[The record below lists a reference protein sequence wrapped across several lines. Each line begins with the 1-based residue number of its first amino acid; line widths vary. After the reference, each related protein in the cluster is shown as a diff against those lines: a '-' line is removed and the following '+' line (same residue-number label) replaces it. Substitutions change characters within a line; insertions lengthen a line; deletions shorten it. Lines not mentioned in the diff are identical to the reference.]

1 MDCAP
6 PILFPKRLS
15 KHVKHCAAPLITI
28 DVENC
33 VGIGIILG
41 NNRTSYPSVPVF
53 KVLFLIISDIEVKE
67 IVFSEMMLIPKGLEV
82 GCKALVK
89 PQVRPTTAGYVI
101 SEPLVS
107 KFVRLNTVTGL
118 IEFLSSIVNDLFG
131 LCRGRNI
138 LHTSTE
144 VSRDSLC
151 ILCIRILYARLF

>member
-6 PILFPKRLS
+6 PVLFPKGLS
-15 KHVKHCAAPLITI
+15 KHVKNCAAPLIII
-28 DVENC
+28 DVENR

-41 NNRTSYPSVPVF
+41 NYWTSYPSVPVF
-53 KVLFLIISDIEVKE
+53 KILFLIISNIEVKE
-67 IVFSEMMLIPKGLEV
+67 IVFSKMVLIPKGLEV

-89 PQVRPTTAGYVI
+89 PQVRPTTAGHVI

-107 KFVRLNTVTGL
+107 KFVRLNTVAGL
-118 IEFLSSIVNDLFG
+118 IGFLSSIVNYLVG

-144 VSRDSLC
+144 VSCDSLC
-151 ILCIRILYARLF
+151 ILCVRIFYARLF